1 MTSKENKEGE
11 GNMTIKE
18 IIKGFPKKY
27 ICVKNTVLDKDELI
41 IMADIIRVFDTLE
54 IAKDHATEIRNM
66 MKQYIDFDIVY
77 GDYEDYVNTR
87 KGKKMKNHIK
97 VMENTS
103 DKLSQEQIDMLI
115 QMMGEKK

>member
-1 MTSKENKEGE
+1 M
-11 GNMTIKE
+11 KE

-27 ICVKNTVLDKDELI
+27 ICVKNTILDKDDLI
-41 IMADIIRVFDTLE
+41 ITAEIIRVFDTLE

-87 KGKKMKNHIK
+87 KGKKRKNHIK
-97 VMENTS
+97 VMGNAG
-103 DKLSQEQIDMLI
+103 DKLSQEQIDVLI
-115 QMMGEKK
+115 QMMGEEK